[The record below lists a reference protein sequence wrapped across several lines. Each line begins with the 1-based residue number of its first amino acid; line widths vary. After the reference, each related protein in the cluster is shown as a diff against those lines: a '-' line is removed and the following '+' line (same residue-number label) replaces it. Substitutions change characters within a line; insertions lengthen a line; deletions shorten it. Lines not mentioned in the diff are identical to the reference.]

1 MSTLTPLRSTFPLK
15 PLRFI
20 APLRGQKV
28 DSVPLDEEYLGLEQ
42 FESWSGKLSGVEL
55 QRPPEGSANVF
66 DKGDVL
72 FGKLRP
78 YLAKGWVAERPGYCT
93 TESLVLAPSPF
104 ADSRFLRY
112 CLLTSEVISAIDG
125 STYGS
130 KMPRADWGFIGG
142 VYLPFPPL
150 ANQERIAN
158 FLDDKTA
165 RIDALIAE
173 KEKLQSALA
182 ELRIARVW
190 SAVTGQDSENRQVV
204 PDAAWSSTVPTHWKV
219 TPVGKFARLQRG
231 FDLPDETRT
240 YGSIAVMSGG
250 GVSGWH
256 DVARVKGPGVVT
268 GRYGTIGVLHYVE
281 EDFWPLNTSLF
292 VDDFFGNNPKYACYV
307 LSFLP
312 WDMLGGK
319 SAVPGVNRNDV
330 HPLSVG
336 VPPRAEQDEIV
347 SILDAQFADFDL
359 LSTHVTE
366 HIARLR
372 EYRSSL
378 ISAAVTGQLDLGVIK
393 DTH

>member
-1 MSTLTPLRSTFPLK
+1 MALKRLSRVSRGASPRPIDDPKYFDDEGECAWVRISDVTASKTYLTDTTQRLSELGASLSIRIHPGELFLSIAGSVGKPCISKIEACIHDGFVYFPELTLKYRKFLYYVFEAGEIFK
-15 PLRFI
+15 
-20 APLRGQKV
+20 G
-28 DSVPLDEEYLGLEQ
+28 LGKFGTQLNLNTETV
-42 FESWSGKLSGVEL
+42 GGV
-55 QRPPEGSANVF
+55 AI
-66 DKGDVL
+66 DV
-72 FGKLRP
+72 
-78 YLAKGWVAERPGYCT
+78 
-93 TESLVLAPSPF
+93 PSP
-104 ADSRFLRY
+104 
-112 CLLTSEVISAIDG
+112 E
-125 STYGS
+125 
-130 KMPRADWGFIGG
+130 
-142 VYLPFPPL
+142 
-150 ANQERIAN
+150 IAAEIVN

-165 RIDALIAE
+165 RIDALIEE
-173 KEKLQSALA
+173 KEKLQSALT
-182 ELRIARVW
+182 ELRTARIW
-190 SAVTGQDSENRQVV
+190 SAVTGQGLENRQVV
-204 PDAAWSSTVPTHWKV
+204 PDAAWSSNVPTHWKV

-240 YGSIAVMSGG
+240 QGSVPVMSGG

-292 VDDFFGNNPKYACYV
+292 VDNFFGNNPKYAYYV

-347 SILDAQFADFDL
+347 SRLDAQFAEFDL
-359 LSTHVTE
+359 LAAHVTE

-378 ISAAVTGQLDLGVIK
+378 ISAAVTGQLDMGGEE
-393 DTH
+393 H